1 MDNHIEMLINKAKE
15 QEKYL
20 LSIRDSL
27 IKRRIIP
34 NDNITYR
41 LERYRLIGMLDMLDV
56 LRIDRME
63 FNWIF

>member
-1 MDNHIEMLINKAKE
+1 MDNHIEKLINKAKE

-27 IKRRIIP
+27 DKRRIIP